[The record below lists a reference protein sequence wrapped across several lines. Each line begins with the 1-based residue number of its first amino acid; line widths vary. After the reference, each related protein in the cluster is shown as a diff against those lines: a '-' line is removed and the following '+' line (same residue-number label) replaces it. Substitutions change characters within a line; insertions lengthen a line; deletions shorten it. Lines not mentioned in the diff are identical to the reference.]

1 MSDRKLSQN
10 ETIKFQKT
18 QEAEWIDLLRYP
30 LATEKAS
37 NPFLKNTYTFIVDSK
52 ADKQTIKAAFE
63 YVFSVK
69 VLSVNTLM
77 MPKKS
82 RRRRQFE
89 GYLPTYKK
97 AILKLAPEYSL
108 DFFGMEKTS
117 LGI

>member
-1 MSDRKLSQN
+1 MSKRKEINN
-10 ETIKFQKT
+10 EMEKIQKT
-18 QEAEWIDLLRYP
+18 QEAKWIDILKYP

-37 NPFLKNTYTFIVDSK
+37 NPFLKNYYTFIVDPR
-52 ADKQTIKAAFE
+52 ADKETIKAAFE

-69 VLSVNTLM
+69 VIKVNTLM
-77 MPKKS
+77 TPKKLK
-82 RRRRQFE
+82 RRRQFE

>member
-1 MSDRKLSQN
+1 MSNQKLITG

-37 NPFLKNTYTFIVDSK
+37 NPFLKNYYTFVVDPK
-52 ADKQTIKAAFE
+52 ADKETIKAAFE

-69 VLSVNTLM
+69 VISVNTLM

-89 GYLPTYKK
+89 GYLPVYKK
-97 AILKLAPEYSL
+97 AILKLAPEYNL

-117 LGI
+117 LEI

>member
-1 MSDRKLSQN
+1 MSDRKLSAS

-37 NPFLKNTYTFIVDSK
+37 NPFLKNSYTFVVDPK
-52 ADKQTIKAAFE
+52 ADKKTIKAAFE

-77 MPKKS
+77 
-82 RRRRQFE
+82 
-89 GYLPTYKK
+89 L
-97 AILKLAPEYSL
+97 
-108 DFFGMEKTS
+108 
-117 LGI
+117 

>member
-1 MSDRKLSQN
+1 MSDKNLIST
-10 ETIKFQKT
+10 ETTEFQKT
-18 QEAEWIDLLRYP
+18 EEAEWVDILRYP

-37 NPFLKNTYTFIVDSK
+37 NPFLKNTYTFIVDPK
-52 ADKQTIKAAFE
+52 ANKQKIKKAFE

-69 VLSVNTLM
+69 VLSVNTLI

-108 DFFGMEKTS
+108 DFFGIEKTS